1 MGTHFILILLNFV
14 PKVHALREKSKDKS
28 KSKDTT
34 QKISGLHRGIQT
46 GEQRRATSE
55 TSNSSGTEDE
65 GLKIYDPRQMQLE
78 FEESRQTQ
86 NQLEEEN
93 RCLRRLLTRSKIGS
107 LNLVVD
113 DDEFR
118 GDDSVVDDS
127 ETQPMTTELES
138 ATTE

>member
-1 MGTHFILILLNFV
+1 
-14 PKVHALREKSKDKS
+14 
-28 KSKDTT
+28 
-34 QKISGLHRGIQT
+34 
-46 GEQRRATSE
+46 
-55 TSNSSGTEDE
+55 
-65 GLKIYDPRQMQLE
+65 MQLE

-93 RCLRRLLTRSKIGS
+93 RCLRRLLTRSKNGS
-107 LNLVVD
+107 LNRVVD